1 MTIRGVSL
9 NAPLAR
15 SLLASFR
22 AFILVRVPAHA
33 EQDTEKEDET
43 NEQVLSKEAI
53 DEVVEPLNQAG

>member
-1 MTIRGVSL
+1 MTIHGVSL

-15 SLLASFR
+15 SLLASFT
-22 AFILVRVPAHA
+22 AFILVAAPAHA

-43 NEQVLSKEAI
+43 NKQVLSEEAV